1 MQPMRIAAR
10 FGASLLC
17 ALSFLAA
24 PAGFSTS
31 EARAE
36 GRPFEVDI
44 LICRSYREGQGRD
57 CDPLTAL
64 AAGSGF
70 AKASAY
76 MEFVW
81 QSAEIERRPRMK
93 VYFKWTFTRA
103 DGAFETL
110 SNFETN
116 PAYTFEPRPRNQPS
130 RWYVNQS
137 IWADT
142 PGVYRFTAFLDRSD
156 HDGSQIGEATF
167 EVKP

>member
-1 MQPMRIAAR
+1 MQTRRIAVR
-10 FGASLLC
+10 VGALILS
-17 ALSFLAA
+17 ALAFLGE
-24 PAGFSTS
+24 PAEFAVSK
-31 EARAE
+31 ARAE
-36 GRPFEVDI
+36 GLPFAVDI

-93 VYFKWTFTRA
+93 VYFKWTFTGA
-103 DGAFETL
+103 DGAIETL

-137 IWADT
+137 IWADA

-156 HDGSQIGEATF
+156 HAGSQIGEASF